1 LGKPRLE
8 FFFST
13 QHKKT
18 EANIMTRFDELL
30 SRAAASDLAEER
42 GQIWLIGTREQV
54 KHLINECYVKR
65 MAIDRT
71 QFSPII
77 PMPIIPGK
85 FMSVLRRDI
94 A

>member
-1 LGKPRLE
+1 M
-8 FFFST
+8 T
-13 QHKKT
+13 Q
-18 EANIMTRFDELL
+18 FDELL
-30 SRAAASDLAEER
+30 TRASQSDVAEER
-42 GQIWLIGTREQV
+42 GQLWLIGTREQV

-65 MAIDRT
+65 MATDRT

-85 FMSVLRRDI
+85 FMSVLRRDM